1 MTGHREGPVST
12 PSFDLENA
20 RQQSGLSM
28 AELWFACV
36 GLGGTAMP
44 PQLHAYV
51 LGRSTPDRH
60 EYNVVAQALNERF
73 ADMDLDHPV
82 PYFDE
87 LGPDG
92 AQPPPAR

>member
-1 MTGHREGPVST
+1 MSGSPDGPVSA
-12 PSFDLENA
+12 PPFDLENA
-20 RQQSGLSM
+20 RQQSGLTM

-44 PQLHAYV
+44 PELYAYV
-51 LGRSTPDRH
+51 QGRSTPARH

-82 PYFDE
+82 PYFNE
-87 LGPDG
+87 PET
-92 AQPPPAR
+92 

>member
-1 MTGHREGPVST
+1 MTRRGDGPVAA

-28 AELWFACV
+28 TELWFACI

-44 PQLHAYV
+44 AEFSAHV
-51 LGRSTPDRH
+51 LGRSAPNRH

-73 ADMDLDHPV
+73 ADMELDHPV
-82 PYFDE
+82 PYFNE
-87 LGPDG
+87 PDS
-92 AQPPPAR
+92 